1 MATSSA
7 RTSRTQQFPMS
18 NRRASFPSTVTKT
31 PNPHLPSLE
40 EDDSVHHSSKHNFPD
55 CQTEPDCGAQK
66 TACWP
71 MERGN
76 RWRGSRSC
84 ATRESHSSGFYH
96 LDACGGTV
104 LAPHNFIISVHKRLG
119 NRSYAGFGECHLCG
133 SLLDAQLEHG
143 ENCSTAEATQGHHA
157 CVKAILGGQT
167 RATVNHHGTQHLSS
181 WHVRATEQ
189 MCQYLWYQ
197 PPLRIWVLLTVLFLT
212 LKGQDSAPELWR
224 REPTK
229 ST

>member
-1 MATSSA
+1 MLARLDAIVEAASATFLGALDDSENTTARLYLQKKQPGSRRSMAASNA
-7 RTSRTQQFPMS
+7 RTSRTQQFSMS
-18 NRRASFPSTVTKT
+18 NRRASFPSTMTKT

-157 CVKAILGGQT
+157 CVKAILGGL
-167 RATVNHHGTQHLSS
+167 RLA
-181 WHVRATEQ
+181 
-189 MCQYLWYQ
+189 Q
-197 PPLRIWVLLTVLFLT
+197 P
-212 LKGQDSAPELWR
+212 
-224 REPTK
+224 
-229 ST
+229 